1 MLLKLVK
8 TIITF
13 CWFAVWVGFFG
24 HIAARADTI
33 VLKSGTRIVADSVT
47 ERNGRVEYSIGNNT
61 LTIPKSIVLK
71 IERGTSGDSLPAS
84 SKTAEI
90 RPEDLPAKATEM
102 ETSEEL
108 VSRVIHE
115 GQVDTAALRTIE
127 LQNPPQ
133 QAAAAYAIAAGL
145 EDDHNNLSVAA
156 GYLDSAL
163 HLLPG
168 NAILLENYAS
178 VLLRLGR
185 FSEALPYAEQA
196 TQADS
201 ESSLAYWFLGY
212 AYYRNNH
219 NQEAI
224 AALKKSLQLHE
235 DEKARQLLERV
246 ERESRTEA
254 DFHQQESS
262 HFTLRYEGS
271 QASSELRRQILEAL
285 EESYKKLETDLGA
298 SPRNIYVSLYT
309 DQAFFDV
316 TQAPA
321 WSAALND
328 GKIRIPISGV
338 SSVTPELA
346 RVLRHELTHSFV
358 AQITHGRAPQWL
370 NEGIAELEQGA
381 NTSSFGSRLA
391 TLYSSGHQVP
401 LNMLEANFDT
411 LDKSEAL
418 VAYAES
424 LAAVEYIS
432 STYGVSDVARILQR
446 LGEGESV
453 ETALRNTIH
462 AGYKELDAEVTQY
475 LQKSYGS

>member
-1 MLLKLVK
+1 
-8 TIITF
+8 
-13 CWFAVWVGFFG
+13 
-24 HIAARADTI
+24 
-33 VLKSGTRIVADSVT
+33 
-47 ERNGRVEYSIGNNT
+47 
-61 LTIPKSIVLK
+61 
-71 IERGTSGDSLPAS
+71 
-84 SKTAEI
+84 
-90 RPEDLPAKATEM
+90 
-102 ETSEEL
+102 
-108 VSRVIHE
+108 
-115 GQVDTAALRTIE
+115 
-127 LQNPPQ
+127 
-133 QAAAAYAIAAGL
+133 
-145 EDDHNNLSVAA
+145 
-156 GYLDSAL
+156 
-163 HLLPG
+163 
-168 NAILLENYAS
+168 
-178 VLLRLGR
+178 
-185 FSEALPYAEQA
+185 
-196 TQADS
+196 
-201 ESSLAYWFLGY
+201 
-212 AYYRNNH
+212 
-219 NQEAI
+219 
-224 AALKKSLQLHE
+224 
-235 DEKARQLLERV
+235 
-246 ERESRTEA
+246 
-254 DFHQQESS
+254 
-262 HFTLRYEGS
+262 LRYEGS

-285 EESYKKLETDLGA
+285 EQSYNKLESDLGA

-381 NTSSFGSRLA
+381 NTTSFGSRLA

-401 LNMLEANFDT
+401 LNMLEANFDM

-446 LGEGESV
+446 LGQGESI

-462 AGYKELDAEVTQY
+462 AGYKELDAEVTEY
-475 LQKSYGS
+475 LQKSYGG

>member
-1 MLLKLVK
+1 MWAGL
-8 TIITF
+8 
-13 CWFAVWVGFFG
+13 FG
-24 HIAARADTI
+24 ALAARADTI

-47 ERNGRVEYSIGNNT
+47 EYNGRVEYSIGDNT
-61 LTIPKSIVLK
+61 LTIPKSIVTR
-71 IERGTSGDSLPAS
+71 IERGGAGDAAPAS
-84 SKTAEI
+84 SKTSEI
-90 RPEDLPAKATEM
+90 RPEDLPEKATEM
-102 ETSEEL
+102 EASEEL
-108 VSRVIHE
+108 VTRVIHG
-115 GQVDTAALRTIE
+115 GQVDTAALREIE

-133 QAAAAYAIAAGL
+133 QSAAAYAIAAGF
-145 EDDHNNLSVAA
+145 EDNRNNLSVAA
-156 GYLDSAL
+156 GYLESAL

-168 NAILLENYAS
+168 NSILLENYAS

-196 TQADS
+196 TRADS
-201 ESSLAYWFLGY
+201 QSSLAFWFLGY
-212 AYYRNNH
+212 AYYKNNR
-219 NQEAI
+219 NQESI

-235 DEKARQLLERV
+235 DDKARQLLERV
-246 ERESRTEA
+246 ERESSTEA

-271 QASSELRRQILEAL
+271 QASSELRGEILQAL
-285 EESYKKLETDLGA
+285 ERSYNKLENDLGA

-370 NEGIAELEQGA
+370 NEGVAELEQGA
-381 NTSSFGSRLA
+381 NTSSFGPRLA
-391 TLYSSGHQVP
+391 VLYSSGHQVP
-401 LNMLEANFDT
+401 LNMLEGNFDT

-424 LAAVEYIS
+424 LAAVEYIT
-432 STYGVSDVARILQR
+432 STYGVSDVARILER
-446 LGEGESV
+446 LGEGDSV
-453 ETALRNTIH
+453 ETALRNIIH
-462 AGYKELDAEVTQY
+462 AGYKELDMEVTEY
-475 LQKSYGS
+475 LRRTYGT